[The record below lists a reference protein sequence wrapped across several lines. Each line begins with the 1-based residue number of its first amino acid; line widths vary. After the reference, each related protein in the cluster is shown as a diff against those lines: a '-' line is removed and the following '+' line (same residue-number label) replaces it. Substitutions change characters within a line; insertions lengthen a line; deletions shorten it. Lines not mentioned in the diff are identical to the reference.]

1 MVMARKTEAIDIVYC
16 GLFVALI
23 TAGAFMRVPV
33 PVVPFT
39 LQFLF
44 TNLAGLLL
52 GRRLGFISCAVYV
65 GAGLAGI
72 PVFVGGGGIAYV
84 LQPTFGYLLGFVGG
98 AWLSGLISRSQ
109 ATPPSFNRL
118 LAAGF
123 ANLAVVYAAGMVW
136 YYFIANYYMTSP
148 IGLWS
153 LFLYCFLL
161 AVPGDIILC
170 FVGATVAQRLI
181 AVFPLEERS

>member
-1 MVMARKTEAIDIVYC
+1 MTIARKTEAIDIVYC

-52 GRRLGFISCAVYV
+52 GRRLGFLSCAVYV

-72 PVFVGGGGIAYV
+72 PVFVEGGGIAYV
-84 LQPTFGYLLGFVGG
+84 LQRVTK
-98 AWLSGLISRSQ
+98 ARISS
-109 ATPPSFNRL
+109 
-118 LAAGF
+118 
-123 ANLAVVYAAGMVW
+123 
-136 YYFIANYYMTSP
+136 
-148 IGLWS
+148 
-153 LFLYCFLL
+153 
-161 AVPGDIILC
+161 
-170 FVGATVAQRLI
+170 I
-181 AVFPLEERS
+181 AV

>member
-1 MVMARKTEAIDIVYC
+1 MTIARKTEAIDIVYC

-52 GRRLGFISCAVYV
+52 GRRLGFLSCAVYV

-72 PVFVGGGGIAYV
+72 PVFVEGGGIAYV

-98 AWLSGLISRSQ
+98 AWLSGLIARGQ
-109 ATPPSFNRL
+109 TKQPTFNRL

-136 YYFIANYYMTSP
+136 YYFIANYYMASP

-153 LFLYCFLL
+153 LFLYCFIL

-170 FVGATVAQRLI
+170 FVGATVAKRLI
-181 AVFPLEERS
+181 TVFPLGGRS